1 MRYGFHGKKRGT
13 LEPIDGYIE
22 ANSAIDAIDQLA
34 DEGVIGV
41 QTVRQI
47 HTRKPNAIS
56 FVGDFEEAIEASD
69 GSAES
74 TSEAVLNQLVVKMAS
89 LVSEVEKILARPEVP
104 APAPLPARPN
114 RIRVSE
120 IKQPPRFNDQQNS
133 VLSDIFQSNL
143 ELRRSFEKQT
153 SATPTAPAGIIGTSS
168 QTDSARN
175 GELAVAASSAA

>member
-34 DEGVIGV
+34 DEGIIGV

-56 FVGDFEEAIEASD
+56 FVGDFEEAIEASA
-69 GSAES
+69 GSTES
-74 TSEAVLNQLVVKMAS
+74 TSAAVLNQLVVKMAS
-89 LVSEVEKILARPEVP
+89 LVSEVEKILARPQHSGP
-104 APAPLPARPN
+104 GPLPTARPN

-120 IKQPPRFNDQQNS
+120 IKQPSPLANGRLPFLKRYFP
-133 VLSDIFQSNL
+133 VNL
-143 ELRRSFEKQT
+143 ELRRSPEKQT
-153 SATPTAPAGIIGTSS
+153 SATPTAPAGTIGTSS

-175 GELAVAASSAA
+175 E

>member
-47 HTRKPNAIS
+47 HPRKPNAIS

-69 GSAES
+69 GSTES
-74 TSEAVLNQLVVKMAS
+74 TSEVVLNQLVVKMAS
-89 LVSEVEKILARPEVP
+89 LVSEVEKILARP
-104 APAPLPARPN
+104 
-114 RIRVSE
+114 
-120 IKQPPRFNDQQNS
+120 
-133 VLSDIFQSNL
+133 
-143 ELRRSFEKQT
+143 
-153 SATPTAPAGIIGTSS
+153 
-168 QTDSARN
+168 
-175 GELAVAASSAA
+175 